1 MPKKMIR
8 IPASVTSIGKYAFFY
23 NFNFLLKEIIINKDA
38 TADAIEE
45 LNVNLKDM
53 TDSTKESI
61 EKITTDFQN
70 TIKKMFEKDTTPTE
84 TETETDYK
92 RF

>member
-1 MPKKMIR
+1 MRSIDALEPLEKTD
-8 IPASVTSIGKYAFFY
+8 TS
-23 NFNFLLKEIIINKDA
+23 KEIIINEDT
-38 TADAIEE
+38 TANAIGE
-45 LNVNLKDM
+45 LNVNLKEM

-84 TETETDYK
+84 TEIPPKGDNE
-92 RF
+92 

>member
-1 MPKKMIR
+1 MRSIDALEPVEKTD
-8 IPASVTSIGKYAFFY
+8 TS
-23 NFNFLLKEIIINKDA
+23 KEIIINEDT
-38 TADAIEE
+38 TAKAIGE
-45 LNVNLKDM
+45 LNVNLKEM

-84 TETETDYK
+84 TETETILKGDNE
-92 RF
+92 

>member
-1 MPKKMIR
+1 MRSIDALEPLEKTD
-8 IPASVTSIGKYAFFY
+8 TS
-23 NFNFLLKEIIINKDA
+23 KEIVINNDA
-38 TADAIEE
+38 TAADVIGE

-70 TIKKMFEKDTTPTE
+70 TIKEMFEKKTTPTE
-84 TETETDYK
+84 PKGDNE
-92 RF
+92 

>member
-1 MPKKMIR
+1 MRSIDALEPLENTD
-8 IPASVTSIGKYAFFY
+8 TS
-23 NFNFLLKEIIINKDA
+23 KEITINKDA
-38 TADAIEE
+38 TVDAIGE

-70 TIKKMFEKDTTPTE
+70 MIKKMYEKDTTSTE
-84 TETETDYK
+84 SESETKPKGDNE
-92 RF
+92 

>member
-1 MPKKMIR
+1 MRSIDALEPLEETD
-8 IPASVTSIGKYAFFY
+8 TS
-23 NFNFLLKEIIINKDA
+23 KEIIINEDT
-38 TADAIEE
+38 TANAIGE
-45 LNVNLKDM
+45 LNVNIKEM

-84 TETETDYK
+84 TETTPKGDNE
-92 RF
+92 

>member
-1 MPKKMIR
+1 MRSIDALEPLEKTD
-8 IPASVTSIGKYAFFY
+8 TS
-23 NFNFLLKEIIINKDA
+23 KEIIINKDA
-38 TADAIEE
+38 TADAIGE

-84 TETETDYK
+84 TETETTSKGDNE
-92 RF
+92 